1 VFHTAVTDEAQAGVA
16 LEPPHRNGS
25 ALGGG
30 GGDGHGHDGAG
41 GGDGAGE
48 DGAHRSRLLRV
59 SLLVA
64 LVVLIG
70 LWAYALVYSVVRRDP
85 ERLSSAERTEVVQ
98 ACKDATKRMLALPV
112 VPNPPTNATVAARAT
127 AETDAL
133 ERMVTKV
140 RTIHPDRSAAAT
152 ALTAWLHDW
161 DRLLDA
167 RRTYA
172 DEVRTDR
179 GAQIVVPNDAGSP
192 IFVRMNKYADG
203 KGLAECRTDQLGAER
218 VNEVRK
224 G

>member
-1 VFHTAVTDEAQAGVA
+1 VFHTAVTDEAQTGVA
-16 LEPPHRNGS
+16 LEPPHRNGP

-30 GGDGHGHDGAG
+30 DGDGHGHG
-41 GGDGAGE
+41 GNGDGPGE
-48 DGAHRSRLLRV
+48 EGAHRSRLLRF
-59 SLLVA
+59 SLLAA

-85 ERLSSAERTEVVQ
+85 ERLSSAERAEVID
-98 ACKDATKRMLALPV
+98 ACKGATNRMLALPV
-112 VPNPPTNATVAARAT
+112 VPNPPTNATVAARAS

-133 ERMVTKV
+133 ERMVAQV

-179 GAQIVVPNDAGSP
+179 GAKIVVPNDAGAP
-192 IFVRMNKYADG
+192 IFVRMNKYSDG

-224 G
+224 A